1 MTQVSLIVKD
11 THGKFSENNNVAISQ
26 GDSTTII
33 IKSNETVKIEIN
45 PSEIASVTQEGNN
58 VVFHL
63 KDGTKVIVEN
73 FYLAENPQIIL
84 QNGQKYWEAKLTSE
98 AEGNIFVEYVE
109 LTELPHMVSD
119 TTSIYAW
126 ILGGLAGAGLV
137 ALITDKDRIDT
148 TPPEPGVSQLQ
159 NYTDTGISST
169 DQITQDKDFTLAV
182 TGQETGT
189 TIRYLVSKDA
199 GQTWQETTASQT
211 DLADGTYQFKAVVT
225 DTAGN
230 SSETAIQQII
240 IDTTAPSAGVLSLVD
255 LSDTGISSTDQITQ
269 DKSFTLAVTG
279 QETGTTI
286 RYLVSK
292 DAGQTWQ
299 ETIASQT
306 DLADGTYQFKAVVTD
321 TAGNSSETVI
331 QQIIIDTTAPSAGVL
346 NLVDLS
352 DTGISSTDQITQD
365 KSFALAV
372 TGQETGTTIRYLVS
386 KDAGQTWQ
394 ETTTSQTD
402 LADGTYQ
409 FKAVVTDAAG
419 NSSETA
425 IQQIIIDTTAPS
437 AGVLSLVDLSDT
449 GISSTDQITQDKSLT
464 LAVTGQETGTT
475 IRYLVSKDAGQTWQ
489 ETTARQTDLAD
500 GTYQFKAVVTDA
512 AGNSSETAI
521 QQLMVDNIAPPQ
533 ANLVLINFDDTGSSL
548 EDKISL
554 DNSFNLSIANS
565 IVIGAEVAL
574 LDHFEVSIDGGL
586 TWNETTVNQNDLVD
600 GSYLYKAI
608 VTDLAGNKTESAIQK
623 VIVDRNLELLNNSFK
638 IELFTEDNTISLLE
652 KEQLIPIR
660 ISLNSL
666 PEDIDQTLTKV
677 STLLGETTVNF
688 VFDAI
693 QQDWVAEVSTSN
705 LWSDQQQNSLTIDIN
720 ITDIAGNTTTLQKV
734 HTYQLNHQPSAPILL
749 ESKNSLLEGVVI
761 SGTAFKGSTI
771 DLYKADGTWLADT
784 VVDEDGYFTIQT
796 ELSDLD
802 QEIYVTS
809 NYEGYVS
816 EPSLHSKITEVPS
829 LNIISISQSGMIT
842 GLATASSTIYV
853 KDINGNLIQ
862 AFSLND
868 SNNILLNSL
877 DGIDLGS
884 IQSFSLQLDQQLPE
898 GTEIVITAEKDGTLG
913 FSHTITTDYTPADF
927 LETPKFDQ
935 NGDFLS
941 VLVSEPN
948 TWILVIAESGQ
959 VIGAGYTDENGFIE
973 VEIWQTLKEGELV
986 TVVTRDGNH
995 NIKELVI
1002 EAPNFAYAPE
1012 VHHISQNGLMN
1023 GYAEAGSTIYVKD
1036 FEGVIIGETTVYSE
1050 YEWLDFVE
1058 FSLSVNRTLNEG
1070 EELSVYLVD
1079 SKGVTS
1085 AETLIQVDFTAPL
1098 APENLSFNADGD
1110 WIYGTAEPYAEI
1122 TVKNSEGYI
1131 LNQWSWSNWANQEGK
1146 FAIELSKFL
1155 TDADIIYVTATDSN
1169 GNESSI
1175 TELVAPDYAF
1185 APIIENLS
1193 NSGVFSGYAENN
1205 STLIIKDINGLIIA
1219 ETAIF
1224 DGNDWNE
1231 IAYFN
1236 FTLERPLIDGEV
1248 FHLSI
1253 QDERGQISK
1262 ETVVV
1267 ADVSAPNV
1275 IENIV
1280 FNQNG
1285 QNFTGTAEVQS
1296 YIEVF
1301 DINAN
1306 QVGWGNVDALGNVS
1320 GHFYQTYLN
1329 GEELTFVVIDRAGNR
1344 SLEYKQTAL
1353 NDDVAPNP
1361 IENLILNENGQGFT
1375 ASIEADSRVEVF
1387 DTEGNQV
1394 GWGYAD
1400 NLGNVSGYFYQTYLK
1415 GEELTFVVIDRAGNR
1430 STEVKQIALIDDIA
1444 PNAIENL
1451 ILNEDG
1457 RRFTASVEAESRVE
1471 VFNTDGNQV
1480 GLGYADSLGNVSGV
1494 FYQTY
1499 LKGEVLTFVVID
1511 RAGNRSPEVK
1521 QIALIDDIAPN
1532 AIENMILNEDGQ
1544 GFTASVEADSRVEVF
1559 NTEGNQV
1566 GWGYADSLGNVSGMF
1581 YQTYLNGE
1589 ELTFVV
1595 IDRAGNRS
1603 VEVKQTALNDDTAPN
1618 AIENIVFNEN
1628 GQNFIG
1634 TAEANS
1640 NIAVFDAEGSQVG
1653 WGHTDSSGNVSG
1665 YLNQIFLKGEEL
1677 TFVVIDRAGNR
1688 SVEVKQTALND
1699 DIAPIAIENLILNED
1714 GRSFTAIAEAESR
1727 IEVFDIDGNLIG
1739 LGYADSLG
1747 NASGTFYQTYFKG
1760 QELTF
1765 VVIDRA
1771 GNRSIEVKQTALN
1784 DDIAPNA
1791 IENIIF
1797 NEDGQNFTGVAEEES
1812 RIEVFDTNGNL
1823 VGWGGTDS
1831 SGNVS
1836 GYLNQIFLKGQ
1847 ELTFVVID
1855 RAGNRSPEVK
1865 QTALNDDIAPNAIE
1879 NIIFNEDGRSFT
1891 ASAEIGSRIE
1901 IYDTDGS
1908 QVGWGYVDSLGD
1920 VSGYFYRTYLS
1931 GEELTFVVIDRA
1943 GNRSVE
1949 VKQTALDDDVAPLAV
1964 KNLTITSEG
1973 IISGEAE
1980 PNSTVEITDQ
1990 YGAFIATTYVAYD
2003 GTFSQSINL
2012 SQYQNQNIS
2021 LIVKDLAGNR
2031 SEIVSEQLPEFTNSP
2046 NPATDLKLDAE
2057 GHVLMGIATAGMTL
2071 IVTKSDGE
2079 LINGWW
2085 YNTVND
2091 DGSFNIS
2098 LNDYYL
2104 QGQTLQVRV
2113 FDPNTNLYSLVTEII
2128 APLDNI
2134 APIID
2139 EAVISEDGYTITGQ
2153 VDSKAIIKVVDADG
2167 NLRAEYQTDE
2177 NGYFI
2182 LSIYPPV
2189 LRGEQLFITA
2199 TDLAKNISA
2208 PFNID
2213 FHADINAPQS
2223 VENVVVADNG
2233 FFIEGHAVP
2242 NSYIYIV
2249 DVQSNYIANG
2259 YVNESGYF
2267 NIQFYPP
2274 QASGQTLRI
2283 VVEQNGYQ
2291 SAYTEIMVP
2300 VDTVAPNAP
2309 TELSLK
2315 DGNLLSGQAEAYSTV
2330 KIFDEN
2336 NNQVGQAI
2344 TDSNGIFST
2353 WLSSQFW
2360 HGETLTVNVVDINQN
2375 VSSSATIIATTDVTA
2390 PDTVTQLAINEW
2402 GSLIG
2407 QAESNATVEITY
2419 YFDDQLPSLTSTMAW
2434 VDGTFSCYIYEN
2446 ATSVSLTVVDR
2457 AGNRSEKITQ
2467 TLNDLPKIT
2476 VDQFK
2481 GDATDNTYVVD
2492 HTNDFIQEY
2501 TVVPHDVFQ
2510 DIWMD
2515 TSHYEEQ
2522 WVVSGYSNY
2531 LWVESGYY
2539 EDIWIDT
2546 SYYEDVWV
2554 DTSFYQ
2560 DVWIV
2565 DGTRDVYTDLN
2576 GLNYY
2581 SNDGSYDAY
2590 LSNYYDYNLNQWQSG
2605 YELSGPYVEE
2615 LGHYEQQLVQDGYYE
2630 SKWIEQGHYEQQ
2642 YVNDGYFE
2650 EVWIDTSDYQNVW
2663 VESGYWETQIVGV
2676 DYTDVDLGGNDKII
2690 SSVSYSLSGFYEF
2703 ISDVETSD
2711 SYLESGRYVEDLELV
2726 GSAHLYATG
2735 NALDNLLTGNAGN
2748 NVLNGKEGN
2757 DTYLGADGSDK
2768 IIFHLLNYYDTTG
2781 GNGQDTVLDFYLG
2794 DVKVDA
2800 QADQIDLSNL
2810 FVSSALDE
2818 TTVVDFIDVK
2828 QENGNSIISID
2839 LDGVDSTYESTPLLT
2854 LLQTNTTLD
2863 ELLNNQQI
2871 VLFN

>member
-33 IKSNETVKIEIN
+33 IKSNETVKIAIN

-73 FYLAENPQIIL
+73 FYLAENKQIIL
-84 QNGQKYWEAKLTSE
+84 QNGQKYWEAKLISE

-119 TTSIYAW
+119 TTSIYSW

-148 TPPEPGVSQLQ
+148 TPPEPGVLQLQ
-159 NYTDTGISST
+159 NYT
-169 DQITQDKDFTLAV
+169 
-182 TGQETGT
+182 
-189 TIRYLVSKDA
+189 
-199 GQTWQETTASQT
+199 
-211 DLADGTYQFKAVVT
+211 
-225 DTAGN
+225 
-230 SSETAIQQII
+230 
-240 IDTTAPSAGVLSLVD
+240 
-255 LSDTGISSTDQITQ
+255 
-269 DKSFTLAVTG
+269 
-279 QETGTTI
+279 
-286 RYLVSK
+286 
-292 DAGQTWQ
+292 
-299 ETIASQT
+299 
-306 DLADGTYQFKAVVTD
+306 
-321 TAGNSSETVI
+321 
-331 QQIIIDTTAPSAGVL
+331 
-346 NLVDLS
+346 

-394 ETTTSQTD
+394 ETTTS
-402 LADGTYQ
+402 
-409 FKAVVTDAAG
+409 
-419 NSSETA
+419 
-425 IQQIIIDTTAPS
+425 
-437 AGVLSLVDLSDT
+437 
-449 GISSTDQITQDKSLT
+449 
-464 LAVTGQETGTT
+464 
-475 IRYLVSKDAGQTWQ
+475 
-489 ETTARQTDLAD
+489 QTDLAD

-574 LDHFEVSIDGGL
+574 LDHFEVSKDGGL

-623 VIVDRNLELLNNSFK
+623 VIVDRNLELSNDSFK
-638 IELFTEDNTISLLE
+638 IESFTEDNTISLLE

-677 STLLGETTVNF
+677 STMLGETTVNF

-693 QQDWVAEVSTSN
+693 QQDWVAEVSTNN

-720 ITDIAGNTTTLQKV
+720 ITDIAGNTTSLQKV
-734 HTYQLNHQPSAPILL
+734 HTYLLNHQPSVPILL

-761 SGTAFKGSTI
+761 SGMAFKGSTI

-948 TWILVIAESGQ
+948 TWILVTAESGQ

-1603 VEVKQTALNDDTAPN
+1603 VEVKQTAL
-1618 AIENIVFNEN
+1618 
-1628 GQNFIG
+1628 
-1634 TAEANS
+1634 
-1640 NIAVFDAEGSQVG
+1640 
-1653 WGHTDSSGNVSG
+1653 
-1665 YLNQIFLKGEEL
+1665 
-1677 TFVVIDRAGNR
+1677 
-1688 SVEVKQTALND
+1688 
-1699 DIAPIAIENLILNED
+1699 
-1714 GRSFTAIAEAESR
+1714 
-1727 IEVFDIDGNLIG
+1727 
-1739 LGYADSLG
+1739 
-1747 NASGTFYQTYFKG
+1747 
-1760 QELTF
+1760 
-1765 VVIDRA
+1765 
-1771 GNRSIEVKQTALN
+1771 
-1784 DDIAPNA
+1784 
-1791 IENIIF
+1791 
-1797 NEDGQNFTGVAEEES
+1797 
-1812 RIEVFDTNGNL
+1812 
-1823 VGWGGTDS
+1823 
-1831 SGNVS
+1831 
-1836 GYLNQIFLKGQ
+1836 
-1847 ELTFVVID
+1847 
-1855 RAGNRSPEVK
+1855 
-1865 QTALNDDIAPNAIE
+1865 
-1879 NIIFNEDGRSFT
+1879 
-1891 ASAEIGSRIE
+1891 
-1901 IYDTDGS
+1901 
-1908 QVGWGYVDSLGD
+1908 
-1920 VSGYFYRTYLS
+1920 
-1931 GEELTFVVIDRA
+1931 
-1943 GNRSVE
+1943 
-1949 VKQTALDDDVAPLAV
+1949 DDDVAPLAV

-2233 FFIEGHAVP
+2233 FFIEGNAVP

-2330 KIFDEN
+2330 NIFDEN

-2419 YFDDQLPSLTSTMAW
+2419 YFDDQLPSLTNTMAW

-2446 ATSVSLTVVDR
+2446 ATSVALTVVDR

-2467 TLNDLPKIT
+2467 ILNDLPKIT

-2481 GDATDNTYVVD
+2481 GDATDNTYMVD

-2501 TVVPHDVFQ
+2501 TVVAHDVFQ

-2590 LSNYYDYNLNQWQSG
+2590 LSNYYDYNLNQWQLG

-2663 VESGYWETQIVGV
+2663 VESGYWETQIVGI
-2676 DYTDVDLGGNDKII
+2676 DYTDVDLGGHDKII
-2690 SSVSYSLSGFYEF
+2690 SSVSYSLSGVYEL
-2703 ISDVETSD
+2703 INDAETTD

-2748 NVLNGKEGN
+2748 NDLNGKEGN

-2768 IIFHLLNYYDTTG
+2768 IIFHLLNYYDATG
-2781 GNGQDTVLDFYLG
+2781 GNGQDTMLDFYLG

-2800 QADQIDLSNL
+2800 QVDQIDLSNL